1 MKYTCEFG
9 PKRKGYNC
17 GAVLRV
23 KKFFNG
29 RISVERGGT
38 ECDHTP
44 TGEERKY
51 RFYSTETKELI
62 QDAIKTNVPAKHIRN
77 KLIETGAVG
86 QEVNTLKGR
95 RSIYQKSARLVLV
108 RKLVTVYHLV
118 DAVEQVAVIVVM

>member
-17 GAVLRV
+17 GAVLRI

-51 RFYSTETKELI
+51 RLYSSDTKEMI
-62 QDAIKTNVPAKHIRN
+62 QEAIKTNVPAKHIRN

-95 RSIYQKSARLVLV
+95 RSIYQKTNRLVLV
-108 RKLVTVYHLV
+108 QKPVIVYHLV
-118 DAVEQVAVIVVM
+118 DAMEQVGVVVVM